1 MKISRADWERYIS
14 RLGRVSAQ
22 AAKAMRAYM
31 TATPDASA
39 EQLIQYAYSL
49 TTRYG
54 EAAAAL
60 ACEMYDAIAAAAGA
74 AVPAAEPAEPAS
86 IQEVARTVRAVHEE
100 SPNLL
105 PEVTQRIVKRTAA
118 DTTLLNAIRDGA
130 EWAWIPHGETCAF
143 CIMLASNGWQPA
155 TKAAM
160 NGGHAEH
167 IHANCDCEYA
177 IRFTPD
183 TEYAGY
189 NPREYRDMYD
199 EADEDGKNWEAR
211 VNVMRRQQ
219 YAEKK
224 DEINAQKREA
234 YAERK
239 ERLGET
245 EQHG

>member
-1 MKISRADWERYIS
+1 MKISRADWEHYIS

-86 IQEVARTVRAVHEE
+86 VQEVARTVRAVHEE

-118 DTTLLNAIRDGA
+118 DTTLFAPCSPR
-130 EWAWIPHGETCAF
+130 T
-143 CIMLASNGWQPA
+143 
-155 TKAAM
+155 
-160 NGGHAEH
+160 
-167 IHANCDCEYA
+167 
-177 IRFTPD
+177 
-183 TEYAGY
+183 AGSW
-189 NPREYRDMYD
+189 P
-199 EADEDGKNWEAR
+199 
-211 VNVMRRQQ
+211 
-219 YAEKK
+219 
-224 DEINAQKREA
+224 
-234 YAERK
+234 AERP
-239 ERLGET
+239 
-245 EQHG
+245 

>member
-1 MKISRADWERYIS
+1 MKISRADWEHYIS
-14 RLGRVSAQ
+14 RLGRVSTQ

-86 IQEVARTVRAVHEE
+86 VQEVARTVRAVHEE

-130 EWAWIPHGETCAF
+130 EFAWVPHGDSCAF
-143 CIMLASNGWQPA
+143 CAMLASNGWQLA
-155 TKAAM
+155 SRKALK
-160 NGGHAEH
+160 GGHAEH
-167 IHANCDCEYA
+167 IHTHCDCEYA
-177 IRFTPD
+177 IRFDSRTEIDGYDPD
-183 TEYAGY
+183 AYLQRYEDASDGDW
-189 NPREYRDMYD
+189 RDKLN
-199 EADEDGKNWEAR
+199 A
-211 VNVMRRQQ
+211 MRRED
-219 YAEKK
+219 YAERRE
-224 DEINAQKREA
+224 EINAQQRAA

-239 ERLGET
+239 QREEKP
-245 EQHG
+245 